1 MKIIV
6 EDTNIIIDLFT
17 TGLLSFCHELKL
29 EFHTTR
35 YVVAEILESRQS
47 AVLIGMINNGQ
58 LLIDDFFGEEYER
71 LIKFI
76 DECNG
81 VNNLSE
87 ADCSVLLLAKRHE
100 CRLLTSD
107 QKLKRRAEEHGIKV
121 NGLLWLTDM
130 LVEEHIVSEEKMI
143 YYLNRYLETNPRA
156 PENEVVKRI
165 DYYNKKFM
173 MNSKL

>member
-6 EDTNIIIDLFT
+6 EDTNIIIDLFK
-17 TGLLSFCHELKL
+17 TGLISFCHELKL

-35 YVVAEILESRQS
+35 YVVAEILESTQS
-47 AVLIGMINNGQ
+47 AVLIRMINNGQ
-58 LLIDDFFGEEYER
+58 LLIDDFVGEEYER
-71 LIKFI
+71 LLKFI

-107 QKLKRRAEEHGIKV
+107 QKLKRKAEEHGIKV
-121 NGLLWLTDM
+121 NGLLWLTDL
-130 LVEEHIVSEEKMI
+130 LVEEHILTEETMI
-143 YYLNRYLETNPRA
+143 YHLNRYLETNPRA
-156 PENEVVKRI
+156 PENEVV
-165 DYYNKKFM
+165 
-173 MNSKL
+173 

>member
-58 LLIDDFFGEEYER
+58 LLIDDFVGEEYER
-71 LIKFI
+71 LLKFI

-107 QKLKRRAEEHGIKV
+107 QKLKRRAEEHGINV
-121 NGLLWLTDM
+121 NGLLWLTDL
-130 LVEEHIVSEEKMI
+130 LVEEHIVTEETMVKH
-143 YYLNRYLETNPRA
+143 LNRYLETNPRA

-165 DYYNKKFM
+165 DFYNKKII
-173 MNSKL
+173 MNNKL

>member
-1 MKIIV
+1 MKFIV
-6 EDTNIIIDLFT
+6 EDTNIIIDLFK
-17 TGLLSFCHELKL
+17 TGLLSFCKDLNL

-58 LLIDDFFGEEYER
+58 LLIDDFVGEEYEH
-71 LIKFI
+71 LIKYI

-81 VNNLSE
+81 ENNLSE
-87 ADCSVLLLAKRHE
+87 ADCSVLLLAKRLE

-107 QKLKRRAEEHGIKV
+107 QKLKRKAEEHGIKV
-121 NGLLWLTDM
+121 NGFLWLTDL
-130 LVEEHIVSEEKMI
+130 LVEEHIVTEEKMI
-143 YYLNRYLETNPRA
+143 YYLKHYLETNPRA

-165 DYYNKKFM
+165 DYYNKRIIEEK
-173 MNSKL
+173 

>member
-47 AVLIGMINNGQ
+47 AVLIRMINNGQ
-58 LLIDDFFGEEYER
+58 LLIDDFVGEEYER
-71 LIKFI
+71 LLKFI

-107 QKLKRRAEEHGIKV
+107 QKLKRKAEEHGIKV
-121 NGLLWLTDM
+121 NGLLWLTDL
-130 LVEEHIVSEEKMI
+130 LVEEHILTEETMI
-143 YYLNRYLETNPRA
+143 YHLNRYLETNPRA
-156 PENEVVKRI
+156 PENEVV
-165 DYYNKKFM
+165 
-173 MNSKL
+173 

>member
-6 EDTNIIIDLFT
+6 EDTNIIIDLFK
-17 TGLLSFCHELKL
+17 TGLISFCHELKL

-35 YVVAEILESRQS
+35 YVIVEIKDSKQS
-47 AVLIGMINNGQ
+47 EVLNAIINNGL
-58 LLIDDFFGEEYER
+58 LLIDNFNGEEYER

-130 LVEEHIVSEEKMI
+130 LVEVHIVSEEKMI

-156 PENEVVKRI
+156 PENEVLKRI
-165 DYYNKKFM
+165 DFDNQIIKKNNK
-173 MNSKL
+173 L